1 MRLRKKYEQLQKE
14 VYRLRW
20 ANMRL
25 QELVFQLEQER
36 PRGRTKKVQ
45 AVIWI
50 YRMMH
55 DLPDDLV
62 KDELTHALA
71 DIAAKELIKS
81 GLMKVTIGT
90 DQARGEFEVVLP
102 EEREEYK
109 AWCRPGI
116 RLPVVINDEFRAKEE
131 NA

>member
-1 MRLRKKYEQLQKE
+1 MSLKQKYKQLQKE

-20 ANMRL
+20 ENMRL
-25 QELVFQLEQER
+25 LFRLEQER
-36 PRGRTKKVQ
+36 PRGQTKKVQ

-50 YRMMH
+50 RGMMFDAP
-55 DLPDDLV
+55 DLI
-62 KDELTHALA
+62 KNELTHALA
-71 DIAAKELIKS
+71 NIAAEELIKS

-90 DQARGEFEVVLP
+90 EQARGEFEVVLP

-116 RLPVVINDEFRAKEE
+116 RLPVVINDELRAKEE
-131 NA
+131 NI

>member
-1 MRLRKKYEQLQKE
+1 MSLKQKYKQLQKE

-25 QELVFQLEQER
+25 EELVFRLEQER

-45 AVIWI
+45 AVIQNHW
-50 YRMMH
+50 MMSDWRRPDAP
-55 DLPDDLV
+55 DLI

-71 DIAAKELIKS
+71 NLTAEELIKS

-90 DQARGEFEVVLP
+90 EQARGEFEVVLP
-102 EEREEYK
+102 PEWKEYR
-109 AWCRPGI
+109 AWGV
-116 RLPVVINDEFRAKEE
+116 PVVINDELRAKEE
-131 NA
+131 NI